1 MCFKWKIA
9 QIRVSDEDFDL
20 KIESQTASNGYTQA
34 GKLKIKQKNIHSASD
49 RGLSSYNASSLKNR
63 IILIQFRNILFN
75 KNSYQISP
83 CNCQRHGQ

>member
-34 GKLKIKQKNIHSASD
+34 GKLKIKQKKTSILRLIGD
-49 RGLSSYNASSLKNR
+49 YPLTMRLRLR
-63 IILIQFRNILFN
+63 IE
-75 KNSYQISP
+75 
-83 CNCQRHGQ
+83 